1 MKLEDLKISTQLR
14 LGLGAILALVVLLG
28 ALASVQ
34 TRRLGRQAIGLYDHP
49 LPVRQALGR
58 LEVGMESMSRHV
70 RDLFLAHD
78 VQGTMESLHKLE
90 AAKGETD
97 RQLAV
102 LHDRYLGPPEDIAVL
117 RDDFVAWHALR
128 DGTVRLLREGKT
140 TEAEARILP
149 GGVQATQAELVRSHL
164 RKIDD
169 FAANKS
175 DQFYRA
181 ATAQTDAI
189 NHQLAL
195 VIATILLLSVAIVWG
210 LTRGI
215 RTPLDELTEATGQF
229 RQGKLN
235 IRSAYV
241 SGNEF
246 GTLSAS
252 FNAMANSIESQ
263 VQTNRNA
270 ARLADAMLCE
280 EELHAFCR
288 ELLRR
293 LSECTSS
300 QVGAVYLLDES
311 KAVLEHCESIGLGDG
326 GRTAFSA
333 TDLEGELGAALVSRQ
348 IQRITDI
355 PADTRFTFAAVSG
368 DFTPREIL
376 TIPVL
381 SDGSVV
387 AVISLASLRA
397 YSESSLG
404 LVNDIWSMVNARMNG
419 VLAFREIGRLATRLE
434 QQNHELE
441 AQRHELAVQAGELT
455 EQNAELG
462 MQKRELDEASRLKS
476 AFLSNMSHE
485 LRTPLNSVIALS
497 GVLNRRLGDAIPA
510 EESGYLEV
518 IERNGKSLLALIND
532 VLDLS
537 RIEAGH
543 EEISVGQC
551 SIRELAGE
559 LVGMVGP
566 EAQGKGITLTSLVAD
581 DLPPLASDCDK
592 CRHILQNLVGNAVRF
607 TDTGFV
613 EISARQA
620 DDCLYVAVRDTGI
633 GIAADQLPHIFE
645 EFRQVDDGTT
655 RIHGGTG
662 LGLAIAKRYAELLG
676 GGITVESTLGEGST
690 FTLRLPLAL
699 ELPNGEPVEHSG
711 WPTGE
716 HVAGATLASP
726 GKGQS
731 ILIVED
737 SEPAIIQ
744 LTDILQAEGYRSHV
758 ARNGTEALA
767 QIGDGVP
774 DAVILDLM
782 MPEVDGFQVLQSVRS
797 TERTAH
803 LPVLILTAKHV
814 TKEEL
819 NFLEGNH
826 IQQLIQKGD
835 IDREGLLAAVARM
848 VATPEVATE
857 PALPPRH
864 IPRSGNPVVLVVE
877 DNPDN
882 MRTAKALL
890 GNRYEILE
898 AIDGQTAVE
907 QARAHQPD
915 LILMDIALP
924 VMDGLAAL
932 AAIRADETLR
942 DTPVIAVTA
951 SAMKGNREEILAHG
965 FDGYIS
971 KPIAHDVLE
980 KTMREFLSE
989 ATE

>member
-1 MKLEDLKISTQLR
+1 MKLKDLKISAQLR

-58 LEVGMESMSRHV
+58 LEVGVERMSRYV
-70 RDLFLAHD
+70 RDLFLTHND
-78 VQGTMESLHKLE
+78 QGTMESLHKLE
-90 AAKGETD
+90 AAKDEID
-97 RQLAV
+97 QQLAV

-128 DGTVRLLREGKT
+128 GGTVRLLREGKT
-140 TEAEARILP
+140 AEAEARILP
-149 GGVQATQAELVRSHL
+149 GGVQDAQAELVRSHL

-175 DQFYRA
+175 DQFYQA

-189 NHQLAL
+189 NRQLVS
-195 VIATILLLSVAIVWG
+195 VIATILLLSVAIIWL

-215 RTPLDELTEATGQF
+215 RTPLAELTAATAQF
-229 RQGKLN
+229 RQGKLS
-235 IRSAYV
+235 IRSAYA

-246 GTLSAS
+246 GVLSAS
-252 FNAMANSIESQ
+252 FNEMASSIESQ
-263 VQTNRNA
+263 AQANQNA
-270 ARLADAMLCE
+270 ARLADGMLRE

-288 ELLRR
+288 ELLKG

-311 KAVLEHCESIGLGDG
+311 KAVFEHYESIGLGDG
-326 GRTAFSA
+326 GRAAFSA
-333 TDLEGELGAALVSRQ
+333 TDLEGELGAALASRQ

-355 PADTRFTFAAVSG
+355 PADTRFAFAAVSG

-376 TIPVL
+376 TVPVL

-387 AVISLASLRA
+387 AVISLASLHT

-419 VLAFREIGRLATRLE
+419 VLGFRKIQRLATRLE
-434 QQNHELE
+434 QQNRELDG
-441 AQRHELAVQAGELT
+441 QKGELALQAGELA
-455 EQNAELG
+455 EQNAELE
-462 MQKRELDEASRLKS
+462 MQKRELDEANRLKS
-476 AFLSNMSHE
+476 VFLSNMSHE

-497 GVLNRRLGDAIPA
+497 GVLGRRLTDAIPA
-510 EESGYLEV
+510 EEYSYLEV

-532 VLDLS
+532 ILDLS

-551 SIRELAGE
+551 SISELAGE
-559 LVGMVGP
+559 LVAMIGP
-566 EAQGKGITLTSLVAD
+566 EARGKGITLTSLVDD
-581 DLPPLASDCDK
+581 DLPPIASDYDK
-592 CRHILQNLVGNAVRF
+592 CRHVLQNLVGNAVKF
-607 TDTGFV
+607 TETGSV

-620 DDCLYVAVRDTGI
+620 DDCLCVAVRDTGI

-699 ELPNGEPVEHSG
+699 ELPNDEPTGHSG
-711 WPTGE
+711 WPSDE
-716 HVAGATLASP
+716 RVAGVPPASP

-731 ILIVED
+731 ILVVED

-744 LTDILQAEGYRSHV
+744 LTDILQAEDYRPQV
-758 ARNGTEALA
+758 ARNGMEALA
-767 QIGDGVP
+767 QIEEAIP
-774 DAVILDLM
+774 DAMILDLM
-782 MPEVDGFQVLQSVRS
+782 MPEVDGFQVLQSIRAA
-797 TERTAH
+797 ERTAH

-819 NFLEGNH
+819 SFLKGNH

-835 IDREGLLAAVARM
+835 VNREGLLAAVAQM
-848 VATPEVATE
+848 VAPPKVAAE
-857 PALPPRH
+857 PVPTRRRPDR
-864 IPRSGNPVVLVVE
+864 PGKPVVLVVE
-877 DNPDN
+877 DNPDS

-890 GNRYEILE
+890 GDRYEVLE
-898 AIDGQTAVE
+898 ATDGQAGVE
-907 QARAHQPD
+907 LARAHQPD
-915 LILMDIALP
+915 LVLMDIALP
-924 VMDGLAAL
+924 VMDGFAAL
-932 AAIRADETLR
+932 ASIRADETLR

-971 KPIAHDVLE
+971 KPVPHDELAE
-980 KTMREFLSE
+980 TMRRFLGK
-989 ATE
+989 TDG